1 VRLTDARAHEA
12 GDPRGS
18 ADEIGDAPGR
28 HEKMGRGSL
37 GVWNHVVRLAR
48 ASAVLV
54 LFLAAGC
61 GPEPTGAAETPR
73 PPAESPTRAPDHAE
87 LAFVEVPSAIR
98 LNGRF
103 RVVVEL
109 RDGAAVAT
117 TDHESRVTISAS
129 GPGTLGGTLV
139 QMAASGRVVFDDLS
153 YDRWA
158 PITLTVAAEGRRS
171 ASTSVP
177 IPVRPLLRFVRRPP
191 NRFVVGEDAGKFE
204 IELVDGA
211 GRAVKSD
218 QPLRLALDP
227 EEADVADGPERPLA
241 AGPATFASLRFKTAG
256 QKSLVWTCPGVADL
270 LHGVIVYAEQRER
283 GQWLPAARVGV
294 PYRAMLEPAGAE
306 FRLVRGAL
314 PKGLSFERGAVEGV
328 PTTSQY
334 ARFEV
339 LATVEGESPWLSR
352 VELPIYPAREPVL
365 PPLDDLGPPGPHA
378 VETLDATVTIRARS
392 GKALLRAFHPVRAA
406 GAAEGAFPLVVFQHG
421 AGLIDA
427 ARPRLYDQCDHLL
440 KHWASH
446 GFVVVTID
454 GTDLVWEDRRWVPAT
469 LDNLESMAENLRAA
483 ISYVVRR
490 NGDPKSPLH
499 HRVDAARIVVAG
511 HSRGAAAA
519 LIVARTDPRVVGGVL
534 IKPFDPANTVGG
546 EPVWTG
552 PLPPK
557 PLLVVSAGNDGDVPY
572 PIPDFLFERRAAPMA
587 QVTILGSLHY
597 FTVAPGGPQATEDE
611 PSVAE
616 IERREDWDVTDAY
629 VTAFLKYAALGDLD
643 AGLRLFGGA
652 ATASKLSSGGVL
664 LQSDRRADA
673 VRIDDFQD
681 DDPARNLFDLP
692 NRDEGMTV
700 SADEPWLVAAIRTF
714 REEFRRVYSPRYQR
728 PDILAASSAHR
739 LEWRLGQ
746 ASYRLELPDLD
757 VKSRASFAMRAR
769 AAAGRADESQ
779 IRIAFIDG
787 AGRTASVPMKG
798 HVGAAG
804 LRSRFADV
812 IVPLSEIAP
821 TGIDLENLAA
831 VEIVADGVGSILID
845 DLRFE

>member
-378 VETLDATVTIRARS
+378 VETRSAPRAPPRARS
-392 GKALLRAFHPVRAA
+392 PWSCSNTERASSMPRGRASTTSA
-406 GAAEGAFPLVVFQHG
+406 TISSSTGRRTGSSSSRSTGPTSCGRTG
-421 AGLIDA
+421 AGCPPRSTTSSRWPRTCAPRSRTSSA
-427 ARPRLYDQCDHLL
+427 ATATR
-440 KHWASH
+440 S
-446 GFVVVTID
+446 
-454 GTDLVWEDRRWVPAT
+454 RRSTTAWTRRGSSSPAT
-469 LDNLESMAENLRAA
+469 
-483 ISYVVRR
+483 
-490 NGDPKSPLH
+490 
-499 HRVDAARIVVAG
+499 
-511 HSRGAAAA
+511 
-519 LIVARTDPRVVGGVL
+519 
-534 IKPFDPANTVGG
+534 
-546 EPVWTG
+546 
-552 PLPPK
+552 
-557 PLLVVSAGNDGDVPY
+557 
-572 PIPDFLFERRAAPMA
+572 RAAP
-587 QVTILGSLHY
+587 
-597 FTVAPGGPQATEDE
+597 P
-611 PSVAE
+611 
-616 IERREDWDVTDAY
+616 RR
-629 VTAFLKYAALGDLD
+629 
-643 AGLRLFGGA
+643 
-652 ATASKLSSGGVL
+652 
-664 LQSDRRADA
+664 
-673 VRIDDFQD
+673 
-681 DDPARNLFDLP
+681 
-692 NRDEGMTV
+692 
-700 SADEPWLVAAIRTF
+700 
-714 REEFRRVYSPRYQR
+714 
-728 PDILAASSAHR
+728 
-739 LEWRLGQ
+739 
-746 ASYRLELPDLD
+746 
-757 VKSRASFAMRAR
+757 
-769 AAAGRADESQ
+769 
-779 IRIAFIDG
+779 
-787 AGRTASVPMKG
+787 
-798 HVGAAG
+798 
-804 LRSRFADV
+804 
-812 IVPLSEIAP
+812 
-821 TGIDLENLAA
+821 
-831 VEIVADGVGSILID
+831 
-845 DLRFE
+845 